1 MKSSIVWVEFT
12 WFSDRKCVPKFSFLV
27 KKNSKFIV
35 YFLSKP
41 EILTKSA
48 GEPPINLIPGFG
60 WTNFRLRILWI
71 FVKFSTTISY
81 WINHFSVHLLNL
93 DGFLCPAEI
102 SNRNVFG
109 LIFHWKN
116 MWFYVDQMT
125 CFLSECDAAGNC
137 MLVTL
142 WWRHHN
148 LKLVTSIVVADF
160 SC

>member
-1 MKSSIVWVEFT
+1 MTEWPRKIISHVENTKVKKIKILDLIRPQIFEEFNSVGWIHVIFGPKMCSKIVFFW
-12 WFSDRKCVPKFSFLV
+12 S
-27 KKNSKFIV
+27 KNSKFVV

-81 WINHFSVHLLNL
+81 WINHFSVHLLHL

-102 SNRNVFG
+102 INWNVLG

-116 MWFYVDQMT
+116 IWFYVDLMNR
-125 CFLSECDAAGNC
+125 FFG
-137 MLVTL
+137 
-142 WWRHHN
+142 
-148 LKLVTSIVVADF
+148 
-160 SC
+160 